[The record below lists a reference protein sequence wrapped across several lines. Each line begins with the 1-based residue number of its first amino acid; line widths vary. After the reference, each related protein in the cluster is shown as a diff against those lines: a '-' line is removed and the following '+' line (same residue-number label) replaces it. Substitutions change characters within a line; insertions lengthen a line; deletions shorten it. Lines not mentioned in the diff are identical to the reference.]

1 MCGFLDGYTAYSKP
15 NTVVSYVWPEKYV
28 VRARA
33 WSSSSLPPPD
43 FQDKGHVMKTNT
55 SKGIN
60 LYMYTPYS
68 RVHFR
73 IDCFL

>member
-1 MCGFLDGYTAYSKP
+1 MCVFLDRYTAYSKP
-15 NTVVSYVWPEKYV
+15 DNVWAYDWPEKYV

-55 SKGIN
+55 SKGIICICI
-60 LYMYTPYS
+60 
-68 RVHFR
+68 HR
-73 IDCFL
+73 IQECIRIHCFL